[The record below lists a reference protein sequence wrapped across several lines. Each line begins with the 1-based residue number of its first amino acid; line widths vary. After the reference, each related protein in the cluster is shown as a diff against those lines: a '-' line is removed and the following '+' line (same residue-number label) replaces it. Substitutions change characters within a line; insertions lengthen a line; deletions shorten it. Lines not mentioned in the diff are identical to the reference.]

1 MTCAYRSECVDDERV
16 LIKTNSLSF
25 YKEEIAGETSN
36 YVHLRAETEQ
46 TSPLE
51 VLRRL
56 TEEVLDSAERIEKI
70 VSEDREL
77 SALWHQ
83 YLQVRFVRLPYSVN

>member
-1 MTCAYRSECVDDERV
+1 MT
-16 LIKTNSLSF
+16 KTDLDHSLSF

-56 TEEVLDSAERIEKI
+56 TEEVLDSAERIERI

-83 YLQVRFVRLPYSVN
+83 YLQVRFVRLPYGVN